1 MVEVHHTSKQCSKC
15 RLIKSPTEFNA
26 GQRFK
31 DGLQSYCKACSSAS
45 GVEWSRKNRERHR
58 ANAKAFYE
66 GNAVAERERSRL
78 WREANRE
85 LARQLT
91 KAWEQANPDNVAARA
106 ALRRSRIANACPSWS
121 DRAAIDA
128 VYARA
133 AQLTR
138 ETGIPHEVDHIIP
151 LAGKNVCGLHVP
163 ENLQVIPADEN
174 RRKFNKVPA

>member
-1 MVEVHHTSKQCSKC
+1 
-15 RLIKSPTEFNA
+15 
-26 GQRFK
+26 
-31 DGLQSYCKACSSAS
+31 
-45 GVEWSRKNRERHR
+45 
-58 ANAKAFYE
+58 
-66 GNAVAERERSRL
+66 
-78 WREANRE
+78 
-85 LARQLT
+85 
-91 KAWEQANPDNVAARA
+91 
-106 ALRRSRIANACPSWS
+106 
-121 DRAAIDA
+121 